1 MKMYPLEPAGE
12 DLLRRAQAHSV
23 AEREIP
29 VSAEQLFALFEEG
42 STWCKFF
49 PVIRKIEWTSPKPFG
64 EGTTRTVT
72 VVGGVRLEEVFWTW
86 KPGSRMGFAIS
97 AASNRALKG
106 LVELYEVSPLDDQRC
121 KLRWEM
127 GMELNGRMS
136 VAERSMPSSLYKTQT
151 WCMKRL
157 ERLALQHRGSDA

>member
-1 MKMYPLEPAGE
+1 MKMHPLAPAGE

-29 VSAEQLFALFEEG
+29 VSAEHLFATLEEG
-42 STWCKFF
+42 PTWRKFF
-49 PVIRKIEWTSPKPFG
+49 PVIRKVEWTSPKPFG

-72 VVGGVRLEEVFWTW
+72 GVGGVRLDEVFWAW
-86 KPGSRMGFAIS
+86 KPSSRMGFAIT

-106 LVELYEVSPLDDQRC
+106 LVELYDILPIDPQRC
-121 KLRWEM
+121 TLRWEM

-136 VAERSMPSSLYKTQT
+136 VAERSMPSSLHRTQT

-157 ERLALQHRGSDA
+157 ERVALERLQS

>member
-29 VSAEQLFALFEEG
+29 VPAEHLFAILEDG
-42 STWCKFF
+42 PTWSKFF
-49 PVIRKIEWTSPKPFG
+49 PVIRKVEWTSPKPFG

-72 VVGGVRLEEVFWTW
+72 VVGGARLEEVFWAW
-86 KPGSRMGFAIS
+86 KPGSRMGFAIT
-97 AASNRALKG
+97 AASNRSLKG
-106 LVELYEVSPLDDQRC
+106 LVELYDVLPIDPKRC

-127 GMELNGRMS
+127 GMELAGRMS
-136 VAERSMPSSLYKTQT
+136 VAERSMPSSLLRTQT

-157 ERLALQHRGSDA
+157 ERVALERLQS

>member
-1 MKMYPLEPAGE
+1 MKMYPLEPAGD

-29 VSAEQLFALFEEG
+29 VSAEHLFSTLEEG
-42 STWCKFF
+42 ATWCKFF
-49 PVIRKIEWTSPKPFG
+49 PVIRKVEWTSPRPFG
-64 EGTTRTVT
+64 EGTTRLVT
-72 VVGGVRLEEVFWTW
+72 VVGGVRLDEVFWAW
-86 KPGSRMGFAIS
+86 KPGSRMGFAIT

-106 LVELYEVSPLDDQRC
+106 LVELYDILPLDDQRC

-136 VAERSMPSSLYKTQT
+136 VAERSMPSSLLRTQT

-157 ERLALQHRGSDA
+157 ERVALERLQG

>member
-1 MKMYPLEPAGE
+1 MEMYPLEPAGD

-29 VSAEQLFALFEEG
+29 VSAEHLFSTLEEG
-42 STWCKFF
+42 ATWCKFF
-49 PVIRKIEWTSPKPFG
+49 PVIRKAEWTSPRPFG

-72 VVGGVRLEEVFWTW
+72 VVGGVHLDEVFWTW
-86 KPGSRMGFAIS
+86 KPGSRMGFAIT

-106 LVELYEVSPLDDQRC
+106 LVELYDVTPLEDQRC

-136 VAERSMPSSLYKTQT
+136 VAERSMPSSLHRTQT

-157 ERLALQHRGSDA
+157 ERVALEGLQG

>member
-1 MKMYPLEPAGE
+1 MTMYPLEPAGE

-29 VSAEQLFALFEEG
+29 VPAAHLFALLEEG
-42 STWCKFF
+42 PTWCEFF
-49 PVIRKIEWTSPKPFG
+49 PVIRKIEWTSPQPFG

-72 VVGGVRLEEVFWTW
+72 VIGGIRLDEVFWAW
-86 KPGSRMGFAIS
+86 KPGSRMGFAIT
-97 AASNRALKG
+97 AAGNRALKG
-106 LVELYEVSPLDDQRC
+106 LVELYDVLPLDEQRC

-136 VAERSMPSSLYKTQT
+136 IAERSMPSSLLRTQT

-157 ERLALQHRGSDA
+157 ERLAVRRLQP

>member
-29 VSAEQLFALFEEG
+29 VPAEHLFSILQGG
-42 STWCKFF
+42 SPWCKFF
-49 PVIRKIEWTSPKPFG
+49 PVIRKVEWTSPRPFC

-72 VVGGVRLEEVFWTW
+72 VIGGVHLDEVFWTW

-97 AASNRALKG
+97 AASNQSLKG
-106 LVELYEVSPLDDQRC
+106 LVELYDVLPIDDQHC

-127 GMELNGRMS
+127 GIELAGRARM
-136 VAERSMPSSLYKTQT
+136 AEASMPSSLQRTQN

-157 ERLALQHRGSDA
+157 ERLAVASLRA

>member
-1 MKMYPLEPAGE
+1 MKLYPLKPAGE

-29 VSAEQLFALFEEG
+29 VSAEHLFAALEEA
-42 STWCKFF
+42 STWSEFF
-49 PVIRKIEWTSPKPFG
+49 PVIRKVEWTSPRPFG

-72 VVGGVRLEEVFWTW
+72 LVGGARLDEVFWAW
-86 KPGSRMGFAIS
+86 KPGSQMGFAIT

-106 LVELYEVSPLDDQRC
+106 LVELYDVLPLGDQRC

-136 VAERSMPSSLYKTQT
+136 LVERSMPSSLHRTQT

-157 ERLALQHRGSDA
+157 ERVVLERLQG

>member
-1 MKMYPLEPAGE
+1 MYPLEPAGE

-29 VSAEQLFALFEEG
+29 VPAEHLFALLEEG
-42 STWCKFF
+42 STWRKFF
-49 PVIRKIEWTSPKPFG
+49 PVIRKVDWTSPKPFG

-72 VVGGVRLEEVFWTW
+72 VVGGARLDEVFWAW
-86 KPGSRMGFAIS
+86 KPGSRMGFEIT

-106 LVELYEVSPLDDQRC
+106 LVELYDILPIDPQRC

-127 GMELNGRMS
+127 GIELNGRMS
-136 VAERSMPSSLYKTQT
+136 VAEPSMPSSLHRTQM
-151 WCMKRL
+151 WCLKRL
-157 ERLALQHRGSDA
+157 ERVALEGSRS

>member
-121 KLRWEM
+121 KLRWESRGISTIAVTPHSSA
-127 GMELNGRMS
+127 GM
-136 VAERSMPSSLYKTQT
+136 RSESSPSEKPASKSS
-151 WCMKRL
+151 R
-157 ERLALQHRGSDA
+157 

>member
-12 DLLRRAQAHSV
+12 DLLRRARAHSV

-29 VSAEQLFALFEEG
+29 VPAEHLFAILEEG

-49 PVIRKIEWTSPKPFG
+49 PVIRKVEWTSPKPFG

-72 VVGGVRLEEVFWTW
+72 VVGGVRLDEVFWAW
-86 KPGSRMGFAIS
+86 KQDSRMGFAIT

-106 LVELYEVSPLDDQRC
+106 LVELYDIIPIDSRIC

-127 GMELNGRMS
+127 GIELNGPMS
-136 VAERSMPSSLYKTQT
+136 VAERSMPSSLHRTQT

-157 ERLALQHRGSDA
+157 ARVALERS